1 MTISYEWRGP
11 FESIEVERLHAA
23 GFERTVNPAND
34 WWAQVNQHSLG
45 WVLARAETGVPVGF
59 VNVAWDGGVHAFIL
73 DTVTSAAHLRQGIG
87 TELVKVAAD
96 GARAATLRVAACR
109 LRGSS
114 AHVLLRIVRVP
125 ADERRPDRSL

>member
-1 MTISYEWRGP
+1 
-11 FESIEVERLHAA
+11 
-23 GFERTVNPAND
+23 VNPAND

-45 WVLARAETGVPVGF
+45 WVLARAEDGAPVGF

-96 GARAATLRVAACR
+96 GARAASCEWLHVDFEDHLRTFYFESC
-109 LRGSS
+109 GF
-114 AHVLLRIVRVP
+114 
-125 ADERRPDRSL
+125 RPTNAGLIPL